1 MSIVDIVIA
10 TDHAETTQAQNGDG
24 RHAELGQQFSLA
36 RCDKPG

>member
-10 TDHAETTQAQNGDG
+10 TDHAETAMAQKGDG
-24 RHAELGQQFSLA
+24 GHADVGQQFSLA